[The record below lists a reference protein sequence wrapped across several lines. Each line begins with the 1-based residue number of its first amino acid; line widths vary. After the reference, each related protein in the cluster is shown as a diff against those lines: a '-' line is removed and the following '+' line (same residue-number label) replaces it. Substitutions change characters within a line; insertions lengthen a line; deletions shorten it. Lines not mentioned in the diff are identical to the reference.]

1 MGKYNLFNKHVGKIR
16 WPRDRVKPDFY
27 HTPQTKVNSR
37 LLKDSNIKAEN
48 IKLLDENIGHKLLD
62 IGLSSILGGLIP

>member
-1 MGKYNLFNKHVGKIR
+1 MTKM
-16 WPRDRVKPDFY
+16 KPDFC

-48 IKLLDENIGHKLLD
+48 IKLLDENVGHKLLD
-62 IGLSSILGGLIP
+62 IGLSTILWVLIP

>member
-1 MGKYNLFNKHVGKIR
+1 MQGKLDGHMTKME
-16 WPRDRVKPDFY
+16 PDFC

-48 IKLLDENIGHKLLD
+48 IKLLDENVGHKLLD
-62 IGLSSILGGLIP
+62 IGLSTILWVLIP